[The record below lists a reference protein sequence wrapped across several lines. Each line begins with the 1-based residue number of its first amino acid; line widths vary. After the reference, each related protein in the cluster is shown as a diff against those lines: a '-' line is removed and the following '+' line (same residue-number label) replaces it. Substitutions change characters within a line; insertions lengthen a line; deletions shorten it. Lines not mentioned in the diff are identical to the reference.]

1 MLRKYRTCEEA
12 DADLMDFVVK
22 LKEKYGLGLKWRM
35 LVPKGPSGI
44 KKFKTLKEA
53 NSDREKR
60 FFTART

>member
-22 LKEKYGLGLKWRM
+22 LKEKYGLGLKWKM

-44 KKFKTLKEA
+44 KKFKTLDEA
-53 NSDREKR
+53 NRDREKQFYSIR
-60 FFTART
+60 I